1 MPHRKKRTAWRSTQ
15 ITAAYGAR
23 RFTGT
28 FLAGLTAVLP
38 LVITIFVVVFLG
50 GYVYSWLATSA
61 VWMSNLARLIFGRE
75 LSDAGLFLSTSLLY
89 FSSLVLVVFL
99 IWLLGYFTRLYIGKQ
114 ITTWF
119 EAMIGKI
126 PLINTVYSSVDQV
139 LDLFS
144 KKPGAAKATALSTVV
159 LMRFANTQLLGMLA
173 NTDPVDLNGVPHYL
187 VYIPSAPM
195 PTSGFNYLVPCAD
208 VTNINITAEELT
220 RVIVSLGSLG
230 PQTMNAKQPL
240 ILPVPPVSDQIEP
253 AD

>member
-1 MPHRKKRTAWRSTQ
+1 MPHRKKRTPWQSTQ
-15 ITAAYGAR
+15 IAAAFGAR

-38 LVITIFVVVFLG
+38 LVITIVVVVFLG
-50 GYVYSWLATSA
+50 GYVYSWLAASA
-61 VWMSNLARLIFGRE
+61 GFTTKLAERIFGSQ
-75 LSDAGLFLSTSLLY
+75 LSDAGRFFSTSLLY
-89 FSSLVLVVFL
+89 LVSILLVVFL
-99 IWLLGYFTRLYIGKQ
+99 IWLLGYFTRLYVGKQ
-114 ITTWF
+114 ITNWF

-144 KKPGAAKATALSTVV
+144 KKPGAAKATALTTVV

-173 NTDPVDLNGVPHYL
+173 NTDPVDLDGVPHYL

-195 PTSGFNYLVPCAD
+195 PTSGFNYLVPCTD
-208 VTNINITAEELT
+208 VTNINISAEELT

-240 ILPVPPVSDQIEP
+240 ILPVPPPSEP
-253 AD
+253 VETP